1 MNKCYRQV
9 TGDSTA
15 AADIMELS
23 YLYTVHY
30 VEELRVGETVADLV
44 MSNEKAC

>member
-1 MNKCYRQV
+1 MNKCYWQV
-9 TGDSTA
+9 IGNLTA
-15 AADIMELS
+15 TADIMEVS

-30 VEELRVGETVADLV
+30 AEELGVGETVADLV